1 VDDAASWLITAV
13 MVAVLVL
20 GTVILIIW
28 GNWAVWV
35 GCVVAGIGLFVV
47 LVSYN
52 RRSRSP
58 GA

>member
-1 VDDAASWLITAV
+1 VDDAVSWLIAAV
-13 MVAVLVL
+13 LVAVLVV
-20 GTVILIIW
+20 GSVFLIIW

-58 GA
+58 RA